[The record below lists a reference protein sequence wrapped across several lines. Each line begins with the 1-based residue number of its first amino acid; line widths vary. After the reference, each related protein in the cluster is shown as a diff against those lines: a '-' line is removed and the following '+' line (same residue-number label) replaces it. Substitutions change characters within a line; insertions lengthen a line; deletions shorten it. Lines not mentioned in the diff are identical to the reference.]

1 MAPEPGIPDP
11 GIPKPAI
18 PKPGAPEPTGRK
30 LGGRE
35 PVSRDLVS
43 RDPVS
48 CDPVS
53 RVAVGRDAA
62 SPDPVS
68 RPVPAA
74 AQARSS
80 AWERQPPPWD
90 SRQAA
95 GLALAERLRA
105 WRDHPGAV
113 VIGLPRGGVVVA
125 AEVAGALHLPLAS
138 WAVRKLGHPADPE
151 VAIGAIAPG
160 GVVLWD
166 LPCLRRLGLSPQQQ
180 ARLVADQRR
189 ELERRQ
195 RLFGDPGVAVRR
207 DRPLLVVDDGVATG
221 LTVRAALAS
230 LRQGQPRRLVLA
242 VPVIDGAVATS
253 LEPALDGLV
262 ALARVRGLRSV
273 GGCYRHFDQVGDAT
287 VLALLAEHPG
297 PGTPWSRG
305 CLRPSAGDAV
315 PS

>member
-18 PKPGAPEPTGRK
+18 PKPGAPEPSGRT
-30 LGGRE
+30 LWGRE

-43 RDPVS
+43 RDPAS
-48 CDPVS
+48 
-53 RVAVGRDAA
+53 RDAA
-62 SPDPVS
+62 SRDPVS

-105 WRDHPGAV
+105 WRDHPGAL

-195 RLFGDPGVAVRR
+195 CLFGDPGVAVLR

-287 VLALLAEHPG
+287 VLALLAQHPG
-297 PGTPWSRG
+297 PR
-305 CLRPSAGDAV
+305 AA
-315 PS
+315 

>member
-1 MAPEPGIPDP
+1 MAPDPGIPDP
-11 GIPKPAI
+11 GIPKPGASE
-18 PKPGAPEPTGRK
+18 PGASKPWGRE

-35 PVSRDLVS
+35 PVS

-53 RVAVGRDAA
+53 R
-62 SPDPVS
+62 DPIS
-68 RPVPAA
+68 RPVSAA
-74 AQARSS
+74 DQSPPS
-80 AWERQPPPWD
+80 AWERRPPLWD

-95 GLALAERLRA
+95 GLALAERLLA
-105 WRDHPGAV
+105 WRDQPGALV
-113 VIGLPRGGVVVA
+113 MGLPRGGVVVA
-125 AEVAGALHLPLAS
+125 AEVAGALHLPMAS

-166 LPCLRRLGLSPQQQ
+166 RPSLRRLGLSPQQQ

-195 RLFGDPGVAVRR
+195 RLFGDPGAPELR

-242 VPVIDGAVATS
+242 VPVIDGVVATS

-287 VLALLAEHPG
+287 VLALLAQHPG
-297 PGTPWSRG
+297 PR
-305 CLRPSAGDAV
+305 AA
-315 PS
+315 

>member
-1 MAPEPGIPDP
+1 MAPDPGIPDP
-11 GIPKPAI
+11 GIPNPGI
-18 PKPGAPEPTGRK
+18 PKPGASEASGRK
-30 LGGRE
+30 LWGRE
-35 PVSRDLVS
+35 PVSRDPVS

-48 CDPVS
+48 RDAVS
-53 RVAVGRDAA
+53 REPASRDA
-62 SPDPVS
+62 VS

-80 AWERQPPPWD
+80 AWERRPPLWD

-95 GLALAERLRA
+95 GLALAERLLA
-105 WRDHPGAV
+105 WRDHPGAL

-166 LPCLRRLGLSPQQQ
+166 LPSLRRLGLSPQQQ
-180 ARLVADQRR
+180 ARLMADQRR

-195 RLFGDPGVAVRR
+195 CLFGDPGVAALR

-230 LRQGQPRRLVLA
+230 LRQGQPRRLVLV

-262 ALARVRGLRSV
+262 ALARVRGLRTV

-297 PGTPWSRG
+297 PWAP
-305 CLRPSAGDAV
+305 
-315 PS
+315 

>member
-1 MAPEPGIPDP
+1 MAPDPGIPDP
-11 GIPKPAI
+11 GIPKPGASE
-18 PKPGAPEPTGRK
+18 PGASKPWGRE

-35 PVSRDLVS
+35 PVS

-53 RVAVGRDAA
+53 R
-62 SPDPVS
+62 DPIS
-68 RPVPAA
+68 RPVSAA
-74 AQARSS
+74 DQSPPS
-80 AWERQPPPWD
+80 AWERRPPLWD

-95 GLALAERLRA
+95 GLALAERLLA
-105 WRDHPGAV
+105 WRDQPGAL

-166 LPCLRRLGLSPQQQ
+166 RPSLRRLGLSPQQQ

-195 RLFGDPGVAVRR
+195 CLFGDPGVAVLR

-287 VLALLAEHPG
+287 VLALLAQHPG
-297 PGTPWSRG
+297 PR
-305 CLRPSAGDAV
+305 AA
-315 PS
+315 

>member
-1 MAPEPGIPDP
+1 MAPDPGIPDP
-11 GIPKPAI
+11 GIPKP
-18 PKPGAPEPTGRK
+18 GASEPWGRD
-30 LGGRE
+30 
-35 PVSRDLVS
+35 PVSRDPIS
-43 RDPVS
+43 CDPVS
-48 CDPVS
+48 CDPI
-53 RVAVGRDAA
+53 
-62 SPDPVS
+62 S
-68 RPVPAA
+68 RPVSAA
-74 AQARSS
+74 DQSPPS
-80 AWERQPPPWD
+80 AWERRPPLWD

-95 GLALAERLRA
+95 GLALAERLLA
-105 WRDHPGAV
+105 WRDQPGALV
-113 VIGLPRGGVVVA
+113 MGLPRGGVVVA

-166 LPCLRRLGLSPQQQ
+166 RPSLRRLGLSPQQQ

-195 RLFGDPGVAVRR
+195 RLFGDPGVAVLR

-230 LRQGQPRRLVLA
+230 LRQGHPRRLVLA

-305 CLRPSAGDAV
+305 CLRPSPGDAV

>member
-1 MAPEPGIPDP
+1 MAPDPGIPDP
-11 GIPKPAI
+11 GIPKPGASE
-18 PKPGAPEPTGRK
+18 PGASKPWGRE

-35 PVSRDLVS
+35 PVS

-53 RVAVGRDAA
+53 R
-62 SPDPVS
+62 DPIS
-68 RPVPAA
+68 RPVSAA
-74 AQARSS
+74 DQSPPS
-80 AWERQPPPWD
+80 AWERRPPLWD

-95 GLALAERLRA
+95 GLALAERLLA
-105 WRDHPGAV
+105 WRDQPGALV
-113 VIGLPRGGVVVA
+113 MGLPRGGVVVA

-166 LPCLRRLGLSPQQQ
+166 RPSLRRLGLSPQQQ

-195 RLFGDPGVAVRR
+195 RLFGDPGAPELR

-242 VPVIDGAVATS
+242 VPVIDGVVATS

-287 VLALLAEHPG
+287 VLALLAQHPG
-297 PGTPWSRG
+297 PR
-305 CLRPSAGDAV
+305 AA
-315 PS
+315 

>member
-1 MAPEPGIPDP
+1 MAPDPGIPDP
-11 GIPKPAI
+11 GIPD
-18 PKPGAPEPTGRK
+18 PGASKPWGRE
-30 LGGRE
+30 LGDRE
-35 PVSRDLVS
+35 PVSC
-43 RDPVS
+43 DPVS

-53 RVAVGRDAA
+53 L
-62 SPDPVS
+62 DPIS
-68 RPVPAA
+68 RPVSAA
-74 AQARSS
+74 DQFPPS
-80 AWERQPPPWD
+80 AWERRPPLWD

-95 GLALAERLRA
+95 GLALAERLLA
-105 WRDHPGAV
+105 WRDQPGALV
-113 VIGLPRGGVVVA
+113 MGLPRGGVVVA
-125 AEVAGALHLPLAS
+125 AEVAGALHLPMAS

-166 LPCLRRLGLSPQQQ
+166 RPSLRRLGLSPQQQ

-195 RLFGDPGVAVRR
+195 RLFGDPGAPELR

-242 VPVIDGAVATS
+242 VPVIDGVVATS
-253 LEPALDGLV
+253 LEPALDGLI

-287 VLALLAEHPG
+287 VLALLAQHPG
-297 PGTPWSRG
+297 PR
-305 CLRPSAGDAV
+305 AA
-315 PS
+315 

>member
-18 PKPGAPEPTGRK
+18 PKPGAPEPSGRT
-30 LGGRE
+30 LWGRE

-43 RDPVS
+43 RDPAS
-48 CDPVS
+48 
-53 RVAVGRDAA
+53 RDAA
-62 SPDPVS
+62 SRDPVS

-105 WRDHPGAV
+105 WRDHPGAL

-160 GVVLWD
+160 GLVLWD

-195 RLFGDPGVAVRR
+195 CLFGDPGVAVLR

-230 LRQGQPRRLVLA
+230 LRQGQPRRLVLT
-242 VPVIDGAVATS
+242 VPVIDGVVATS